1 MSGAL
6 AGPAAAA
13 ALVEAHLTGPVA
25 AETHVQHVEYDAP
38 LRRWYVRFTCEGR
51 DASTIY
57 LDLGQRSLRFELYFM
72 PDPPANH
79 EQLYRWL
86 LRRNHHSLYGAR
98 FSLGSDG
105 DVYVVGRVLY
115 EHLTE
120 EELDRV
126 IGVCYE
132 LVETWFQPAI
142 RIGFG
147 R

>member
-1 MSGAL
+1 
-6 AGPAAAA
+6 
-13 ALVEAHLTGPVA
+13 
-25 AETHVQHVEYDAP
+25 
-38 LRRWYVRFTCEGR
+38 
-51 DASTIY
+51 
-57 LDLGQRSLRFELYFM
+57 
-72 PDPPANH
+72 
-79 EQLYRWL
+79 
-86 LRRNHHSLYGAR
+86 
-98 FSLGSDG
+98 
-105 DVYVVGRVLY
+105 VYVVGRVLY